1 MNLPTRNKNLT
12 QPNLNVDQP
21 RPDKKT
27 KVSITII
34 NPTHNPLPNKQVDQN
49 MENSGEKKGRREE
62 GNSTNKDTIEAS
74 EHFLTAC
81 PGSQECRDQ

>member
-49 MENSGEKKGRREE
+49 MENSGEKKGE
-62 GNSTNKDTIEAS
+62 GRKGIQQTKTPLKLLSI
-74 EHFLTAC
+74 F
-81 PGSQECRDQ
+81 